1 MDASSPISAIEAL
14 STTRAIR
21 RYTND
26 PIPAETL
33 NQILWCASR
42 APSGSNR
49 QPFRFLAV
57 TDGQVADKVKS
68 LLGDSFRKGWAAKLK
83 YDGYQTGSGQDPNS
97 PKSRQAA
104 TMQHYVDHIEKVP
117 VIVFGCLV
125 RYRDASPTEGAS
137 IYPACQNLLIAAR
150 SLGFGGALTMWHQ
163 GVEAELRELLA
174 IPDNVAISAC
184 ITLGKPH
191 GSHGPV
197 RRRPIA
203 ELVFENQWGNS
214 PSWAVDPDGTRFTS
228 AGPTK

>member
-1 MDASSPISAIEAL
+1 MDSSQAISAIEAL

-21 RYTND
+21 RYTSD
-26 PIPAETL
+26 PIPKDTL
-33 NQILWCASR
+33 NHILWCASR

-57 TDGQVADKVKS
+57 TDGEVADKVKS

-83 YDGYQTGSGQDPNS
+83 YDGYQTGSGLDPNS

-104 TMQHYVDHIEKVP
+104 TMQYYVDHIEQVP

-125 RYRDASPTEGAS
+125 RYRDASPSEGAS

-163 GVEAELRELLA
+163 GVEAELRDLLA

-203 ELVFENQWGNS
+203 ELVFENHWGTS
-214 PSWAVDPDGTRFTS
+214 PTWAVDPEGTRFTS
-228 AGPTK
+228 AGPK

>member
-104 TMQHYVDHIEKVP
+104 TMQHYVDHIEQVP

-163 GVEAELRELLA
+163 GVEAELRDLLA

-214 PSWAVDPDGTRFTS
+214 PSWAVDPDGTSFTS

>member
-57 TDGQVADKVKS
+57 TDGVVADKVKS

-104 TMQHYVDHIEKVP
+104 TMQHYVDHIEQVP
-117 VIVFGCLV
+117 VIVFACLV

-184 ITLGKPH
+184 ITLGKPQ

-203 ELVFENQWGNS
+203 ELVFENQWGAS

-228 AGPTK
+228 AGPK

>member
-1 MDASSPISAIEAL
+1 MDSSQAISAIEAL

-21 RYTND
+21 RYTSD
-26 PIPAETL
+26 PIPKDTL
-33 NQILWCASR
+33 NHILWCASR

-57 TDGQVADKVKS
+57 TDGEVADKVKS

-83 YDGYQTGSGQDPNS
+83 YDGYQTGSGLDPNS

-104 TMQHYVDHIEKVP
+104 TMQYYVDHIEQVP

-125 RYRDASPTEGAS
+125 RYRDASPSEGAS

-163 GVEAELRELLA
+163 GVEAELRDLLA
-174 IPDNVAISAC
+174 S
-184 ITLGKPH
+184 K
-191 GSHGPV
+191 
-197 RRRPIA
+197 
-203 ELVFENQWGNS
+203 
-214 PSWAVDPDGTRFTS
+214 AV
-228 AGPTK
+228 

>member
-57 TDGQVADKVKS
+57 TDGVVADKVKS

-83 YDGYQTGSGQDPNS
+83 YDGYQTGSGLDPNS

-104 TMQHYVDHIEKVP
+104 TMQYYVDHIEQVP

-125 RYRDASPTEGAS
+125 RYRDASPSEGAS

-163 GVEAELRELLA
+163 GVEAELRDLLA

-203 ELVFENQWGNS
+203 ELVFENHWGTS
-214 PSWAVDPDGTRFTS
+214 PTWAVDPEGTRFTS
-228 AGPTK
+228 AGPK

>member
-1 MDASSPISAIEAL
+1 VDASSPISAIEAL

-57 TDGQVADKVKS
+57 TDGVVADKVKS

-104 TMQHYVDHIEKVP
+104 TMQHYVDHIEQVP
-117 VIVFGCLV
+117 VIVFACLV

-137 IYPACQNLLIAAR
+137 IYPACQNLLVAAR
-150 SLGFGGALTMWHQ
+150 SLGYGGALTMWHQ
-163 GVEAELRELLA
+163 GVESQLRELLA

-184 ITLGKPH
+184 ITLGRPQ
-191 GSHGPV
+191 GAHGPV
-197 RRRPIA
+197 RRRPIS
-203 ELVFENQWGNS
+203 ELVFENQWGSS
-214 PSWAVDPDGTRFTS
+214 PTWATDPEGTRFTS
-228 AGPTK
+228 AGPK

>member
-1 MDASSPISAIEAL
+1 VDSSQAISAIEAL

-21 RYTND
+21 RYTSD
-26 PIPAETL
+26 PIPKDTL
-33 NQILWCASR
+33 NHILWCASR

-57 TDGQVADKVKS
+57 TDGEVADKVKS

-83 YDGYQTGSGQDPNS
+83 YDGYQTGSGLDPNS

-104 TMQHYVDHIEKVP
+104 TMQYYVDHIEQVP

-125 RYRDASPTEGAS
+125 RYRDASPSEGAS

-163 GVEAELRELLA
+163 GVEAELRDLLA

-203 ELVFENQWGNS
+203 ELVFENHWGTS
-214 PSWAVDPDGTRFTS
+214 PTWAVDPEGTRFTS
-228 AGPTK
+228 AGPK

>member
-1 MDASSPISAIEAL
+1 VDASSPISAIEAL

-57 TDGQVADKVKS
+57 TDGEVADKVKS

-83 YDGYQTGSGQDPNS
+83 YDGYQTGSGQDPSS

-104 TMQHYVDHIEKVP
+104 TMQHYVDHIEQVP
-117 VIVFGCLV
+117 VIVFACLV

-137 IYPACQNLLIAAR
+137 IYPACQNLLVAAR
-150 SLGFGGALTMWHQ
+150 SLGYGGALTMWHQ
-163 GVEAELRELLA
+163 GVESQLRELLA

-184 ITLGKPH
+184 ITLGRPQ
-191 GSHGPV
+191 GAHGPV
-197 RRRPIA
+197 RRRPIS
-203 ELVFENQWGNS
+203 ELVFENQWGSS
-214 PSWAVDPDGTRFTS
+214 PTWATDPEGTRFTS
-228 AGPTK
+228 AGPK

>member
-104 TMQHYVDHIEKVP
+104 TMQHYVDHIEQVP

-203 ELVFENQWGNS
+203 ELVFENQWDNS
-214 PSWAVDPDGTRFTS
+214 PSWAVDPDGTSFTS

>member
-49 QPFRFLAV
+49 QPFRFLTV
-57 TDGQVADKVKS
+57 TDGVVADKVKS

-97 PKSRQAA
+97 AKSRQAA
-104 TMQHYVDHIEKVP
+104 TMQHYVDHIEQVP
-117 VIVFGCLV
+117 IIVFACLV
-125 RYRDASPTEGAS
+125 RYREASPTEGAS
-137 IYPACQNLLIAAR
+137 IYPACQNLLVAAR
-150 SLGFGGALTMWHQ
+150 SLGYGGALTMWHQ
-163 GVEAELRELLA
+163 GVESQLRELLV

-184 ITLGKPH
+184 ITLGRPQ
-191 GSHGPV
+191 GAHGPV
-197 RRRPIA
+197 RRRPIS
-203 ELVFENQWGNS
+203 ELVFENQWGAS

-228 AGPTK
+228 AGPK

>member
-1 MDASSPISAIEAL
+1 MENLPPISALDAL
-14 STTRAIR
+14 ATTRAIR
-21 RYTND
+21 RYTD
-26 PIPAETL
+26 EHIPADVL
-33 NQILWCASR
+33 NQILWFASR

-57 TDGQVADKVKS
+57 TDGEVADKVKS
-68 LLGDSFRKGWAAKLK
+68 LLGDSFRKGWATKLK
-83 YDGYQTGSGQDPNS
+83 SDGYQTGSGQDPNS
-97 PKSRQAA
+97 AKSRQAA
-104 TMQHYVDHIEKVP
+104 AMQYYVDHIEQVP
-117 VIVFGCLV
+117 VIVFACLV

-150 SLGFGGALTMWHQ
+150 TFGYGGALTMWHQ
-163 GVEAELRELLA
+163 GVEEQLRELLA

-184 ITLGKPH
+184 ITLGRPQ

-214 PSWAVDPDGTRFTS
+214 PSWANDPDGTRFTS
-228 AGPTK
+228 AGPK

>member
-1 MDASSPISAIEAL
+1 VDSSQAISAIEAL

-57 TDGQVADKVKS
+57 TDGEVADKVKS

-83 YDGYQTGSGQDPNS
+83 YDGYQTGSGLDPNS

-104 TMQHYVDHIEKVP
+104 TMQYYVDHIEQVP

-163 GVEAELRELLA
+163 GVEAELRDLLA

-197 RRRPIA
+197 RRRPIS
-203 ELVFENQWGNS
+203 ELVFENHWGTS
-214 PSWAVDPDGTRFTS
+214 PTWAVDPEGTRFTS
-228 AGPTK
+228 AGPK

>member
-57 TDGQVADKVKS
+57 TDGVVADKVKS

-104 TMQHYVDHIEKVP
+104 TMQHYVDHIEQVP
-117 VIVFGCLV
+117 VIVFACLV

-184 ITLGKPH
+184 ITLGKPQ

>member
-57 TDGQVADKVKS
+57 TDGVVADKVKS

-184 ITLGKPH
+184 ITLGKPQ

-203 ELVFENQWGNS
+203 ELVFENQWGAS

-228 AGPTK
+228 AGPK

>member
-1 MDASSPISAIEAL
+1 VDASSPISAIEAL

-57 TDGQVADKVKS
+57 TDGVVADKVKS

-104 TMQHYVDHIEKVP
+104 TMQHYVDHIEQVP

-125 RYRDASPTEGAS
+125 RYRDASPSEGAS

-163 GVEAELRELLA
+163 GVEAELRDLLA

-203 ELVFENQWGNS
+203 ELVFENHWGTS
-214 PSWAVDPDGTRFTS
+214 PTWAVDPEGTRFTS
-228 AGPTK
+228 AGPK

>member
-104 TMQHYVDHIEKVP
+104 TMQHYVDHIEQVP
-117 VIVFGCLV
+117 VIVFACLV

-184 ITLGKPH
+184 ITLGKPQ

-203 ELVFENQWGNS
+203 ELVFENQWGAS

-228 AGPTK
+228 AGPK

>member
-1 MDASSPISAIEAL
+1 VDASSPISAIEAL

-104 TMQHYVDHIEKVP
+104 TMQHYVDHIEQVP
-117 VIVFGCLV
+117 VIVFACLV

-184 ITLGKPH
+184 ITLGKPQ

-203 ELVFENQWGNS
+203 ELVFENQWGAS

-228 AGPTK
+228 AGPK

>member
-1 MDASSPISAIEAL
+1 VDASSPISAIEAL

-57 TDGQVADKVKS
+57 TDGVVADKVKS

-104 TMQHYVDHIEKVP
+104 TMQHYVDHIEQVP
-117 VIVFGCLV
+117 VIVFACLV

-184 ITLGKPH
+184 ITLGKPQ

-203 ELVFENQWGNS
+203 ELVFENQWGAS

-228 AGPTK
+228 AGPK

>member
-1 MDASSPISAIEAL
+1 
-14 STTRAIR
+14 
-21 RYTND
+21 
-26 PIPAETL
+26 
-33 NQILWCASR
+33 
-42 APSGSNR
+42 
-49 QPFRFLAV
+49 
-57 TDGQVADKVKS
+57 
-68 LLGDSFRKGWAAKLK
+68 LK

-104 TMQHYVDHIEKVP
+104 TMQHYVDHIEQVP

-163 GVEAELRELLA
+163 GVESQLRELLV

-184 ITLGKPH
+184 ITLGRPQ
-191 GSHGPV
+191 GAHGPV
-197 RRRPIA
+197 RRRPIS
-203 ELVFENQWGNS
+203 ELVFENQWGAS

-228 AGPTK
+228 AGPK

>member
-1 MDASSPISAIEAL
+1 VDASSPISAIEAL

-57 TDGQVADKVKS
+57 TDGVVADKVKS

-184 ITLGKPH
+184 ITLGKPQ

-203 ELVFENQWGNS
+203 ELVFENQWGAS

-228 AGPTK
+228 AGPK

>member
-104 TMQHYVDHIEKVP
+104 TMQHYVDHIEQVP

-163 GVEAELRELLA
+163 GVEAELRDLLA

-203 ELVFENQWGNS
+203 ELVFENQWGAS

-228 AGPTK
+228 AGPK